1 LFPHNFLSNA
11 GFPDAENV
19 AVAGDYRHSIHY
31 CVTSPMAD
39 PGQPLYLVKL
49 SGLEPNKNI
58 KPMYW
63 SVVGFLKP
71 V

>member
-19 AVAGDYRHSIHY
+19 EVAGELLGIQSIIV
-31 CVTSPMAD
+31 VTHQCLS

-63 SVVGFLKP
+63 SV
-71 V
+71 